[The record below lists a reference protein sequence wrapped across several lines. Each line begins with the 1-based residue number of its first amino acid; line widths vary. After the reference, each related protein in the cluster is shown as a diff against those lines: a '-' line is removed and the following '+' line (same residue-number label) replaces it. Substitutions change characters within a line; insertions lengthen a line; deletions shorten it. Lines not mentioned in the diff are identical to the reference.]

1 MVSVGGTTAEPALA
15 ATAAGAPPSHA
26 TVEVARMQDHAVLRF
41 ERATDAAARASF
53 NPARPSP
60 RLAVRLLL
68 ARLVTE
74 RALSSLPY
82 RAGLGR

>member
-1 MVSVGGTTAEPALA
+1 MVSVSGTTAEPALA

-26 TVEVARMQDHAVLRF
+26 TVDVARMQDHAVLRF
-41 ERATDAAARASF
+41 EQATDAAARDSF
-53 NPARPSP
+53 DPAPPSP

-68 ARLVTE
+68 AHLVAE
-74 RALSSLPY
+74 RTLSRLPY